1 MSSILKVS
9 EIQDPTNGNTAL
21 EIDSSGR
28 VLSPKLV
35 RFHAYLNA
43 NKTTT
48 STGSNKWSASGVF
61 GNNLDQIVYNV
72 GSGYDSSTTTF
83 TAPVA
88 GMYHFILNVAT
99 NSAGSAQTYM
109 GLEVHINGG
118 RYASGWERADS
129 SGYHKQ
135 NASFPIYCEVGDT
148 VEPRIEIASNTT
160 FEGGTLA
167 GNRFYTYFAGYLVG

>member
-1 MSSILKVS
+1 MSSRILVD
-9 EIQDPTNGNTAL
+9 EIYSKTGNTSAL

-48 STGSNKWSASGVF
+48 STGANKWSASGVF

-88 GMYHFILNVAT
+88 GMYHFIMHVSTQSNGA
-99 NSAGSAQTYM
+99 AQTYM
-109 GLEVHINGG
+109 GIDIRINDG

-129 SGYHKQ
+129 SGYHKEH
-135 NASFPIYCEVGDT
+135 ATFPVYLEAADT
-148 VEPRIEIASNTT
+148 VEPGIEIASNTN
-160 FEGGTLA
+160 FVGGTSS
-167 GNRFYTYFAGYLVG
+167 GYRFYTYFAGYLVG